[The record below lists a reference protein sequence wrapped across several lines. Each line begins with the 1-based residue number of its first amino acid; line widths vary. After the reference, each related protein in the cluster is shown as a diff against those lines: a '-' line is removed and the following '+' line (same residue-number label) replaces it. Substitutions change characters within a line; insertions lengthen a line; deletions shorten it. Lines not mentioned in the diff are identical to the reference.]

1 MTLKELIKLDF
12 GVELP
17 ISGGFGNSLTS
28 PIIIHRIGINDYIGT
43 ETFILKCLGKGRGIE
58 WKILS
63 QELQHDNEAIID
75 KIKIETIELTENE
88 SITQIENYYF
98 DITECFGNEVRQD
111 KTFDEKW
118 TLKQIKERIIKL
130 EMLNDFNKK
139 CIGLL
144 RTEELFKDT
153 NTTLIID
160 FLNIIRKDESLPLF
174 ESMMENKRKPIMDVL
189 RIIGKELNE
198 NS

>member
-63 QELQHDNEAIID
+63 QELQHYNEAIID

-98 DITECFGNEVRQD
+98 DITECFGNEGRQD
-111 KTFDEKW
+111 KTFDEKR
-118 TLKQIKERIIKL
+118 TLQQIKERIIEL

-144 RTEELFKDT
+144 RTELLFKDT
-153 NTTLIID
+153 KLLID
-160 FLNIIRKDESLPLF
+160 FLDIILKDESLPLF
-174 ESMMENKRKPIMDVL
+174 ESMMENKRKPIMVVL